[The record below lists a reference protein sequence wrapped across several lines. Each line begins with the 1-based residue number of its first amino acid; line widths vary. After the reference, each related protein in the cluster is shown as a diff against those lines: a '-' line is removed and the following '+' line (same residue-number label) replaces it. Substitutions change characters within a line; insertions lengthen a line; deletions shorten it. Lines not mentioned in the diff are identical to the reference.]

1 MLHVSPPTKG
11 AFKDWPQDLTCAAQ
25 FCGTPLKETYLV
37 KFLKFLLLLLRACF
51 DLFLH
56 QLFSPNFRKIQI
68 LRNSF
73 FNKIFRDLKRNLV
86 SFDTIVMNLFLIMIR
101 ERSSII

>member
-1 MLHVSPPTKG
+1 MFDMLHVSPLTKG
-11 AFKDWPQDLTCAAQ
+11 SFIDWPQDLTCAAQ

-56 QLFSPNFRKIQI
+56 QLFALQE
-68 LRNSF
+68 
-73 FNKIFRDLKRNLV
+73 
-86 SFDTIVMNLFLIMIR
+86 NLFYATPSAETVQTFDNVMVITGIR
-101 ERSSII
+101 QLHE